1 MLFVSPVQIKERETE
16 RERRSSRLNLSLKF
30 YVLEPLGSRAIRFEW
45 NIQWNASAPG
55 NVSLQSSQIEQA
67 VAGGVVEE
75 VSLKNI
81 HTQVRYL

>member
-16 RERRSSRLNLSLKF
+16 REKVFNTKSKF
-30 YVLEPLGSRAIRFEW
+30 EVFGSRAIRFEW